1 MIALTFLAAATLTN
15 AGLQDGP
22 TLAAGPRHVAPAPMP
37 ELPPREENF
46 QKPKLKRHAAH
57 PFARDMA
64 GARVSPILRVRAAN
78 RSAVIEPANSN
89 YLGSTQVYP
98 WTEGALYRLYTAPG
112 RVSDVALQ
120 AGERLISVAAGD
132 TVRWVIGDTESGAG
146 STRRTHI
153 LVKPTSPGLRTNL
166 IIATDRRVYH
176 VEIESIEGA
185 AMASV
190 SWTYPDDPL
199 LVLHPPAPAAHDAP
213 AAAGVEVDA
222 LNFDYRIEGD
232 AAPWRPLRAFDDGHQ
247 VFIEFPPSL
256 SQGEAPPL
264 FVRGEGGQPELVNY
278 RVRGRYYV
286 VDRLFGEAELR
297 LGERRQKVV
306 RIVREGRPS

>member
-1 MIALTFLAAATLTN
+1 MIAITFLAAATLTN
-15 AGLQDGP
+15 VGLQDGQA
-22 TLAAGPRHVAPAPMP
+22 LSVGPRHVASAPMP
-37 ELPPREENF
+37 ELPSREENL

-57 PFARDMA
+57 SFVRRRNE
-64 GARVSPILRVRAAN
+64 ARVSPILRVRAAN

-132 TVRWVIGDTESGAG
+132 TVRWVIGDTESGTG
-146 STRRTHI
+146 SARRTHI
-153 LVKPTSPGLRTNL
+153 LVKPTSPSLRTNL

-176 VEIESIEGA
+176 VDIESIEGA

-199 LVLHPPAPAAHDAP
+199 LVVHPPAPAAHDAP
-213 AAAGVEVDA
+213 AAAGVEVEA

-256 SQGEAPPL
+256 GQGEAPPL
-264 FVRGEGGQPELVNY
+264 FVLGEGGQPELVNY

-286 VDRLFGEAELR
+286 VDHLFGEAELR